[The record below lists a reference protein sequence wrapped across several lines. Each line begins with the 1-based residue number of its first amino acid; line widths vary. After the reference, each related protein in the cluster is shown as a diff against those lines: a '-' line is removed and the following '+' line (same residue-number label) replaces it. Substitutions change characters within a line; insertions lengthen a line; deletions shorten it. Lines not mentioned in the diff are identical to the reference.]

1 MKLLVDNRE
10 PKGLKELLSVRLE
23 DKIEFLNLEIGDFQ
37 IVDDSNNVLLLV
49 ERKSYDDLIS
59 SIKDGRYS
67 EQSYRLNEFPL
78 DNHKIYYLIE
88 GDTTNF
94 INKNDQTQVKMLFS
108 SIFSLSFLK
117 NFSIMKSNGW
127 LESSEFLIRFFEKI
141 ETLKISNNQTKEY
154 SSVIKTSK
162 KSNITKDNI
171 NEVMLM
177 QIPGI
182 SSNVAN
188 QLMSE
193 YKSIDNLI
201 KNLRENKDCL
211 DNFKIKNKNSDRK
224 ISKTIIFNIKDYLLT

>member
-188 QLMSE
+188 QLISQ

>member
-117 NFSIMKSNGW
+117 EFSI
-127 LESSEFLIRFFEKI
+127 
-141 ETLKISNNQTKEY
+141 
-154 SSVIKTSK
+154 IKT
-162 KSNITKDNI
+162 N
-171 NEVMLM
+171 
-177 QIPGI
+177 
-182 SSNVAN
+182 
-188 QLMSE
+188 
-193 YKSIDNLI
+193 NL
-201 KNLRENKDCL
+201 LE
-211 DNFKIKNKNSDRK
+211 
-224 ISKTIIFNIKDYLLT
+224 

>member
-141 ETLKISNNQTKEY
+141 ETLKISNNQSKEY